1 MAFGTNLKFKIG
13 VEKMKKYIVTTDLNS
28 DSEQK
33 FDSEHERIIC
43 EIISK
48 SYLIGNTSCISN
60 IFEAGS
66 KFETMVLL
74 SSAMHFSIEIDDV
87 REALWR
93 DEISMIYQQEG
104 EISKALAE
112 AQKLICLAENKFD
125 GACIK
130 SNYFKNVRISGF
142 HNLDNLFDGISESA
156 FEQISRVVRKI
167 YKVKLNLPF
176 L

>member
-1 MAFGTNLKFKIG
+1 M
-13 VEKMKKYIVTTDLNS
+13 KMKKYIVTTDMQTN
-28 DSEQK
+28 SEQK
-33 FDSEHERIIC
+33 FESAQESIIC

-48 SYLIGNTSCISN
+48 TYLFGNTSCISN

-93 DEISMIYQQEG
+93 DEISIIYKQED
-104 EISKALAE
+104 EISKAIAS
-112 AQKLICLAENKFD
+112 AQEVISLAENNFD
-125 GACIK
+125 RFCLK
-130 SNYFKNVRISGF
+130 SNHFKKVQISGF
-142 HNLDNLFDGISESA
+142 HNLDNVFDEIPGSA
-156 FEQISRVVRKI
+156 YEQISRIVRKI